1 MSELTSAMLE
11 DACTKYV
18 ERVGDENVDSLM
30 ELFAEGCVVE
40 DPVGSDKRVG
50 LDDVRAFYE
59 TLPGAGVS
67 AKLVGPVHAV
77 AEARTAAFPFE
88 IDTNGFV
95 MSVIDVMT
103 FDENGLITSMT
114 AYWKM

>member
-18 ERVGDENVDSLM
+18 ERVGNEDVDALM
-30 ELFAEGCVVE
+30 ELFADDCVVE
-40 DPVGSDKRVG
+40 DPVGSEKRVG
-50 LDDVRAFYE
+50 RDEIRAFYE

-67 AKLVGPVHAV
+67 ANLVGPVHAV
-77 AEARTAAFPFE
+77 ADARTAAFPFE

-103 FDENGLITSMT
+103 FDENGRITSMT